1 MLSDDALVAGMAVA
15 DERAAVSFVRRYQAK
30 IYGLALSMVGD
41 PALAEDIAQ
50 EAFFRVWKHAPV
62 FDRRR
67 GSVATW
73 ALTITRNLA
82 VDFLRLRRAVC
93 VDPADELWAGF
104 AAPPGQAP
112 DELAELSEARS
123 RIGEALAALP
133 PEQSRALVLS
143 AVFGY
148 SASEISKAEG
158 IPLGTAKTRIR
169 RGLMKLRE
177 NLDERTTA
185 S

>member
-1 MLSDDALVAGMAVA
+1 VLSDEALVAGMAVG
-15 DERAAVSFVRRYQAK
+15 DEQAAVSFVRRYQRK
-30 IYGLALSMVGD
+30 VFGLALSMVGD

-50 EAFFRVWKHAPV
+50 EAFLRVWKHASV

-73 ALTITRNLA
+73 VLTITRNLA
-82 VDFLRLRRAVC
+82 VDFLRLRRAVST
-93 VDPADELWAGF
+93 DPADDLWAGLV
-104 AAPPGQAP
+104 APVHAP
-112 DELAELSEARS
+112 DELAELAEARS
-123 RIGEALAALP
+123 RVSTALAAIP

-143 AVFGY
+143 AVLGY
-148 SASEISKAEG
+148 SASEISRLEG
-158 IPLGTAKTRIR
+158 IPLGTAKTRVR

-177 NLDERTTA
+177 ILNERATA

>member
-1 MLSDDALVAGMAVA
+1 MAVG
-15 DERAAVSFVRRYQAK
+15 DEQAAVSFVRRYQRK
-30 IYGLALSMVGD
+30 IFGLALSMVGD
-41 PALAEDIAQ
+41 PTLAEDIAQ
-50 EAFFRVWKHAPV
+50 EAFLRVWKHAPV

-93 VDPADELWAGF
+93 TDPSDELWAGL
-104 AAPPGQAP
+104 ASTGEAPE
-112 DELAELSEARS
+112 ELAELAEARS
-123 RIGEALAALP
+123 RISEALAAIP
-133 PEQSRALVLS
+133 AEQSRALVLS
-143 AVFGY
+143 AVLGY
-148 SASEISKAEG
+148 SASEISRLEG
-158 IPLGTAKTRIR
+158 IPLGTAKTRVR

-177 NLDERTTA
+177 ALDERTTA

>member
-1 MLSDDALVAGMAVA
+1 MAVG
-15 DERAAVSFVRRYQAK
+15 DEQAAVSFVRRYQRK
-30 IYGLALSMVGD
+30 VFGLALSMVGD

-50 EAFFRVWKHAPV
+50 EAFLRVWKHAPV

-73 ALTITRNLA
+73 ALAITRNLA
-82 VDFLRLRRAVC
+82 VDFLRLRRAV
-93 VDPADELWAGF
+93 VTDPTDEIWAGLTS
-104 AAPPGQAP
+104 PQAP
-112 DELAELSEARS
+112 DELAELAEAKARVA
-123 RIGEALAALP
+123 EALAAIP

-143 AVFGY
+143 AVLGY
-148 SASEISKAEG
+148 SATEISKLEG
-158 IPLGTAKTRIR
+158 IPLGTAKTRVR

-177 NLDERTTA
+177 MLDERTTT